1 MCLLKQSSKLKA
13 TQDIVC
19 YKVCY
24 LRNNHLYS
32 FFHDDFV
39 WDLNKVYEAERAKP
53 ASSRSS
59 IYDGYFHSYEKSE
72 SSYDLFAYANTVL
85 VKCIIPKGTYYY
97 KGIHQAGKW
106 GYASK
111 KLKIVEIVK

>member
-1 MCLLKQSSKLKA
+1 MCLLKLSSKLKA

-24 LRNNHLYS
+24 LRNNYLYS
-32 FFHDDFV
+32 FFHDFV

-53 ASSRSS
+53 ARSRNS
-59 IYDGYFHSYEKSE
+59 IYDGYFHSYEKPE
-72 SSYDLFAYANTVL
+72 SSYDLFEYPNTVL

-97 KGIHQAGKW
+97 KGVHQAGKW

-111 KLKIVEIVK
+111 KLKIVEIVN

>member
-13 TQDIVC
+13 KEDIVC

-24 LRNNHLYS
+24 LRNNYLCS
-32 FFHDDFV
+32 FFHDFL

-53 ASSRSS
+53 ARRRCS
-59 IYDGYFHSYEKSE
+59 IYDGYFHSYAKPEH
-72 SSYDLFAYANTVL
+72 AYGLLQRENVVL
-85 VKCIIPKGTYYY
+85 VKCIIPKDTYYY
-97 KGIHQAGKW
+97 KGIHQEGKD

>member
-13 TQDIVC
+13 AQDIVC

-24 LRNNHLYS
+24 LRNSHLYS
-32 FFHDDFV
+32 FFHDFA
-39 WDLNKVYEAERAKP
+39 WDLNKVYEVERAKP
-53 ASSRSS
+53 ARSRSS
-59 IYDGYFHSYEKSE
+59 IYDGYFHSYEKPE
-72 SSYDLFAYANTVL
+72 SGYDLFAYANAVL

>member
-13 TQDIVC
+13 AQDIVC
-19 YKVCY
+19 YKVCC
-24 LRNNHLYS
+24 LRNNNYLCS
-32 FFHDDFV
+32 FFHDFV

-59 IYDGYFHSYEKSE
+59 IYDGYFHSYEKPE
-72 SSYDLFAYANTVL
+72 SGYDLFAYANAVL